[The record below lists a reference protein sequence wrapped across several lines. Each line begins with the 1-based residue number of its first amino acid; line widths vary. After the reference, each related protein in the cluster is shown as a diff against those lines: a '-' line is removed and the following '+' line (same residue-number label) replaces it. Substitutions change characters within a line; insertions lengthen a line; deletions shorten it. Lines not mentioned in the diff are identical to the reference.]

1 MAKTRITDLQLD
13 LWGAPSPSV
22 AQEPATLNTE
32 QNNDGNQ
39 TTDTHDRGLDDNR
52 RAAVA
57 GSEIHQPLRQGR
69 DPSEEVSTEGDS
81 PASTGETTGSDAAG
95 ADEDLLGELEDR
107 ETERIDFGAS
117 TGSGAADY
125 PGPGR
130 ERATVSDP
138 ATRPP
143 DPEPEFQPRNLR
155 NHRIADTRVDN
166 AETTSGAK
174 AKIKANL
181 DALELMKQIES
192 EERAPTPQEQT
203 LLAGYVDF
211 GGLRQMWD
219 QSWNFREEHKRMES
233 LLTEEEIEAIKETS
247 INTHYTALPVVDRI
261 WEASQHLGFDGG
273 RILEPGMGIG
283 NFFGRLPNTIS
294 ARSEL
299 LGIEKNIL
307 SGRMARMLYPDANI
321 IVKPYEQ
328 VQIPNNSVDLIIGNP
343 PFAEI
348 KVFDKDYSNPKF
360 SVHNYFIVKSLDK
373 LRANGIATLI
383 TSHYTLDSTNTR
395 AREAM
400 FERADLVGA
409 IRLPEDTFAKNAG
422 TRVTTDILFF
432 RKREAGEEPSPL
444 NQRFI
449 DTVDV
454 PTVDE
459 GEAVRI
465 NEYFRD
471 HPEMVLGQH
480 SSRNGMYGSTQYTL
494 LPNGNLG
501 QQLTAAI
508 DRLPSDITSRQV
520 KAPQKNNRERA
531 LESADFAP
539 DAVKESAFY
548 IEDGK
553 VWIKERGAKTPLPPK
568 LSKPATVYQLKSLI
582 GLREA
587 LKDTLR
593 IQLTETGDESLQK
606 AQSILS
612 QKYDSY
618 RANFGSLNA
627 PKTARLFADDPEYPL
642 LTALENIDPETQAIT
657 RAAIFTARTTRPYQP
672 LHELPDDP
680 KAAMLKVL
688 AQEGHLNLE
697 LMSSLLKLDR
707 AKVIASLTEKG
718 LIFRDPVSGD
728 YQPADEYLSGNVRLK
743 LAQATSAA
751 AFDPTF
757 APNVEALTEVQPAP
771 VSIVDI
777 ELRLGQTWI
786 PSRLYSNFIGDVLS
800 NGAYNRDNPT
810 ITRDLDGRWYVDL
823 PQGYNSFALDHQ
835 WSGGTVPGHKLVEYA
850 LNQQQPTV
858 YFPPDPDGKREIDTV
873 NTAAARA
880 KLQEI
885 KDSFSDWVKSDKL
898 ANEHPELERT
908 YNELFNG
915 VRLRVFDGSHLEY
928 PGMNPTLEMRPYQ
941 GNTTWRI
948 MQTGSALIDHFV
960 GAGKTNTMIAAGM
973 ELRRIGLSN
982 KNMYVV
988 PNNAVPQWRQAF
1000 KDAYPAANVLA
1011 VTDQDL
1017 SNSHNRKRLFSRIAM
1032 NDWDAAIIPHSQFNM
1047 LPISPEREQMTVAKQ
1062 IAELDELLEDK
1073 STTSVRGSD
1082 RAEHRTLRRLQI
1094 KKQNYQERLKELA
1107 SGRKDNTIYFDDLGV
1122 DCLFIDEA
1130 HAYKALPFVTKM
1142 GNISGLSTRQSQRAQ
1157 NVLAKIDYMYDTHN
1171 GRGVVFAT
1179 GTPITNTLGEQFTMT
1194 RYIAPDLL
1202 EKSGIR
1208 NFDDWAANFAEAVTR
1223 MEYATDGSTIR
1234 PKTALAQ
1241 YVNVPELQQ
1250 IWSQFADVMTQEEA
1264 VAAGYIKIPKPLRE
1278 DVLVKVTPEQEPLL
1292 LEIAARGERLMLPRS
1307 DPRHPDPKEDNWL
1320 KLDGDARDIS
1330 LDARFYDR
1338 NAKDDPDNKVNAA
1351 ARIAKDV
1358 LDRTD
1363 EARGTVVIFADRYA
1377 TSDGSFNMFAEV
1389 KAKLVDQGVP
1399 ENQIAIIHDYP
1410 KREQFA
1416 ALQHAMCN
1424 GTVRVTLATTEKFGI
1439 GVNVQTRLKAEIH
1452 MDLPQRPDQVEQ
1464 REGRIIRY
1472 GNTFDE
1478 VEIYRLISEPRDVN
1492 SPKAHDLQRA
1502 QLLERKQTFLTQF
1515 KTGSHLGRRLEDVA
1529 GDVRLSPQMFAL
1541 AKAQATGNPLAM
1553 EKIKLEHEIKQIS
1566 LLERSHKL
1574 AHSQNL
1580 QELSRAEISQ
1590 AYLKTF
1596 LPKVIQTHETFQQHE
1611 HRDAEG
1617 KLLSMKIVF
1626 DGREFSQLKDA
1637 YEHLKA
1643 NPMLSTTSS
1652 LQVNTVDIPI
1662 DLAQKN
1668 VRQGDFYQ
1676 DEIVVSYQFAGEWHD
1691 GPRGE
1696 GTTTAQSLLSSVLA
1710 RSQRLPALITTTTE
1724 KLAAERDR
1732 IQRLHLELEKQSP
1745 YTVKIQQ
1752 FETRLHEVE
1761 KELLKDVKE
1770 IEEIGDSNDDTLE
1783 QPVVTV
1789 AATAAI
1795 EQVAG
1800 TAKEE
1805 IQQQKDSVALP
1816 RRLGSPQLLP
1826 PTFAPHVAV
1835 TKPIP
1840 APAIVHIAVRLTEE
1854 QTKLLLSAKYPDNTR
1869 QQISALNSI
1878 YTGSAPVNVMNDTI
1892 ALDYSDAQKSFFATL
1907 DKDLKPTLDQAL
1919 TQLQAEKQIPQKQ
1932 QAPTAARPQGHHHTK
1947 HNIERD

>member
-1 MAKTRITDLQLD
+1 MAKTRITDLQLG
-13 LWGAPSPSV
+13 LWETSSTNLEPG
-22 AQEPATLNTE
+22 PATLETE
-32 QNNDGNQ
+32 QNDDGNQ
-39 TTDTHDRGLDDNR
+39 TTDTHNRGLDDNN

-57 GSEIHQPLRQGR
+57 GPEIHQPFREGR
-69 DPSEEVSTEGDS
+69 DASEEVSTEGDS
-81 PASTGETTGSDAAG
+81 PASKGEATGAG
-95 ADEDLLGELEDR
+95 TPGANEDLLGEPENR
-107 ETERIDFGAS
+107 ERERFDFGTS
-117 TGSGAADY
+117 SGSGAADHS
-125 PGPGR
+125 GPGR
-130 ERATVSDP
+130 ERATVGDRG
-138 ATRPP
+138 TQQP

-155 NHRIADTRVDN
+155 NYRIAYLRIDDV
-166 AETTSGAK
+166 ETTGGAK
-174 AKIKANL
+174 AKIRANL

-192 EERAPTPQEQT
+192 EERSPTPQEQA

-219 QSWNFREEHKRMES
+219 QSWSFQEEHKRIES

-247 INTHYTALPVVDRI
+247 INTHYTALPVVDKI
-261 WEASQHLGFDGG
+261 WEASQRLGFAGG

-283 NFFGRLPNTIS
+283 NFFGRLPDALS
-294 ARSEL
+294 VRSEL
-299 LGIEKNIL
+299 LGVEKNIL
-307 SGRMARMLYPDANI
+307 SGRMAQMLYPDANI
-321 IVKPYEQ
+321 IVKAYEQ

-348 KVFDKDYSNPKF
+348 KVFDKDYTNPKL

-383 TSHYTLDSTNTR
+383 TSHYTLDSTSTR

-409 IRLPEDTFAKNAG
+409 IRLPEDTFKKNAG
-422 TRVTTDILFF
+422 TNVTTDILFF
-432 RKREAGEEPSPL
+432 RKREAGKDPSRL

-454 PTVDE
+454 SAGEE

-471 HPEMVLGQH
+471 HPEMVLGEH
-480 SSRNGMYGSTQYTL
+480 ASRNGMYGAKQYTL
-494 LPNGNLG
+494 LPNGDLD
-501 QQLTAAI
+501 QQLAAAI
-508 DRLPSDITSRQV
+508 HRLPRDITSREV
-520 KAPQKNNRERA
+520 KASQRNSRERGPEA
-531 LESADFAP
+531 AEFAP
-539 DAVKESAFY
+539 DYVKESAFY

-568 LSKPATVYQLKSLI
+568 LSKPATVYQLKTLI

-593 IQLTETGDESLQK
+593 IQLTETGDEALLK
-606 AQSILS
+606 AQSILTH
-612 QKYDSY
+612 KYESY
-618 RANFGSLNA
+618 LANFGPLNG
-627 PKTARLFADDPEYPL
+627 PKTARIFADDPEYPL
-642 LTALENIDPETQAIT
+642 LTALENIDPETKEIT
-657 RAAIFTARTTRPYQP
+657 RAGIFTKRTTRPYQP

-688 AQEGHLNLE
+688 AQEGYLNLE
-697 LMSSLLKLDR
+697 LMSSLLKLEK
-707 AKVIASLTEKG
+707 AKVIASLTDKG
-718 LIFRDPVSGD
+718 FIFRDPVSGD
-728 YQPADEYLSGNVRLK
+728 YQPADQYLSGNVRLK

-751 AFDPTF
+751 EFDHAFKTHVD
-757 APNVEALTEVQPAP
+757 ALTEVQPPP

-786 PSRLYSNFIGDVLS
+786 PTRIYSDFIGDVLS
-800 NGAYNRDNPT
+800 HGAYNRNNPT

-823 PQGYNSFALDHQ
+823 PQGYNSFALEHQ
-835 WSGGTVPGHKLVEYA
+835 WSGGTIPGHKLVEYA

-858 YFPPDPDGKREIDTV
+858 YFPPDPDGKREIDAV

-885 KDSFSDWVKSDKL
+885 KGSFSDWVKSDKL

-915 VRLRVFDGSHLEY
+915 VRLRVFDGSHLEF
-928 PGMNPTLEMRPYQ
+928 PGMSPDLEMRPYQ
-941 GNTTWRI
+941 ANTTWRI
-948 MQTGSALIDHFV
+948 MQDGRALIDHFV
-960 GAGKTNTMIAAGM
+960 GAGKTNTMIASGM

-988 PNNAVPQWRQAF
+988 PNNMIPQWREDF
-1000 KDAYPAANVLA
+1000 KSAYPAANVLA

-1017 SNSHNRKRLFSRIAM
+1017 SNANSRRRLFSRIAT
-1032 NDWDAAIIPHSQFNM
+1032 NDWDAAIIPQSQFNM
-1047 LPISPEREQMTVAKQ
+1047 LPISPERERLTIAKQ
-1062 IAELDELLEDK
+1062 LAELDELLEEK
-1073 STTSVRGSD
+1073 HATSTRGNE
-1082 RAEHRTLRRLQI
+1082 RAENRTLRRLQI
-1094 KKQNYQERLKELA
+1094 KKQNFKERLTELS

-1122 DCLFIDEA
+1122 DMLFVDEA

-1142 GNISGLSTRQSQRAQ
+1142 GSISGLSTRQSQRAQ

-1194 RYIAPDLL
+1194 RYIAPDLF
-1202 EKSGIR
+1202 EQSGIR
-1208 NFDDWAANFAEAVTR
+1208 HFDDWAANFAEAVTR

-1264 VAAGYIKIPKPLRE
+1264 VAAGYLKIPKPLRE
-1278 DVLVKVTPEQEPLL
+1278 DVLVKVTPEQEPML
-1292 LEIAARGERLMLPRS
+1292 LEIAARGERLMLPRG
-1307 DPRHPDPKEDNWL
+1307 DPNHPDPKDDNWL

-1330 LDARFYDR
+1330 LDARFYDHT
-1338 NAKDDPDNKVNAA
+1338 AKDHPDNKVNAA

-1358 LDRTD
+1358 LDRT
-1363 EARGTVVIFADRYA
+1363 AASRGTVVIFADRYA
-1377 TSDGSFNMFAEV
+1377 TSDDTFNMFAEV

-1399 ENQIAIIHDYP
+1399 ANEVAIVHDYP
-1410 KREQFA
+1410 KRDEFA
-1416 ALQHAMCN
+1416 GLQQAMRT
-1424 GTVRVTLATTEKFGI
+1424 GKVRVTLATTEKFGV
-1439 GVNVQTRLKAEIH
+1439 GVNAQTRLKAAIH

-1472 GNTFDE
+1472 GNSFDE
-1478 VEIYRLISEPRDVN
+1478 VEIYRLISEPRDIN

-1574 AHSQNL
+1574 THNHNL
-1580 QELSRAEISQ
+1580 QELNRAEMSQ
-1590 AYLKTF
+1590 AWLKTF
-1596 LPKVIQTHETFQQHE
+1596 LPKVIHTHETFQQHE
-1611 HRDAEG
+1611 RRDAEG

-1626 DGREFSQLKDA
+1626 DGHEFSQLKDA

-1643 NPMLSTTSS
+1643 NPMLTTTTS

-1662 DLAQKN
+1662 DLARKT
-1668 VRQGDFYQ
+1668 VRQGDFYK

-1691 GPRGE
+1691 GPRSE
-1696 GTTTAQSLLSSVLA
+1696 GTTSGQSLLSSVLA
-1710 RSQRLPALITTTTE
+1710 RSQKLPALITTTTE
-1724 KLAAERDR
+1724 KLAAEQDR
-1732 IQRLHLELEKQSP
+1732 IQRLNLELAKQSP

-1752 FETRLHEVE
+1752 FENRLQEIE
-1761 KELLKDVKE
+1761 NELLKGVKE
-1770 IEEIGDSNDDTLE
+1770 IDEIGDCNDDTLE
-1783 QPVVTV
+1783 QV
-1789 AATAAI
+1789 AGSPASSAAI
-1795 EQVAG
+1795 D
-1800 TAKEE
+1800 KH
-1805 IQQQKDSVALP
+1805 IS
-1816 RRLGSPQLLP
+1816 
-1826 PTFAPHVAV
+1826 
-1835 TKPIP
+1835 P
-1840 APAIVHIAVRLTEE
+1840 APKSTLKETRITDLATTKQPIAIRLTEE
-1854 QTKLLLSAKYPDNTR
+1854 QTKLLLAAEYPNNTR
-1869 QQISALNSI
+1869 QQNAALNSI
-1878 YTGSAPVNVMNDTI
+1878 YTGSAPINVMNETI
-1892 ALDYSDAQKSFFATL
+1892 ALDYSEAQKSFFATL
-1907 DKDLKPTLDQAL
+1907 DKDLKPTLDQTL
-1919 TQLQAEKQIPQKQ
+1919 TQLQSEKQQNQKQ
-1932 QAPTAARPQGHHHTK
+1932 EAPTTILQSAKVLPPGHTK
-1947 HNIERD
+1947 HNMEHD